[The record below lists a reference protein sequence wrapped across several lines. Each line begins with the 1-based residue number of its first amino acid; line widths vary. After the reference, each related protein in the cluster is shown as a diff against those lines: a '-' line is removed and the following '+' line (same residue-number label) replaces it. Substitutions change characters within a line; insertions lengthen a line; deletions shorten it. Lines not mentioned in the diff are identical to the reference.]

1 MNKFEYYCCWIDVF
15 NAAILQEFLD
25 ERGSQ
30 GWQID
35 RTLPS
40 KDPNDYKTLF
50 IFKKELNKVIDV
62 IT

>member
-1 MNKFEYYCCWIDVF
+1 MNKFEYYCCWLDVF

-25 ERGSQ
+25 ERGQQ
-30 GWQID
+30 GWEID

-50 IFKKELNKVIDV
+50 IFKRELL
-62 IT
+62 